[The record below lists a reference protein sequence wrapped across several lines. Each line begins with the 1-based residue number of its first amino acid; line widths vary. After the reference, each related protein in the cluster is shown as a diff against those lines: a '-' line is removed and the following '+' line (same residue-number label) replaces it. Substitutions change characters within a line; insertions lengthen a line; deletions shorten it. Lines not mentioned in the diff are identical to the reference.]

1 MSMYINT
8 TYRRGEVT
16 NKASK
21 VDGIHTKSYCVQ
33 DWLAGGEGCT
43 VVVWNAALSGIKGQ
57 VEHRIGFRGG
67 LFAYK
72 ISYK

>member
-1 MSMYINT
+1 
-8 TYRRGEVT
+8 
-16 NKASK
+16 
-21 VDGIHTKSYCVQ
+21 
-33 DWLAGGEGCT
+33 LAGGEGCT
-43 VVVWNAALSGIKGQ
+43 VVVWNAELSGIKGQ